1 MRGADCGT
9 DHVMLKTR
17 LKVCRRK
24 QHCRTGGS
32 PPRKLDT
39 CGQKKQEEL
48 TQKMDKN
55 LKDWESNN
63 SEKDI
68 EEKWATLKDM
78 VYQTVSD
85 VLDHPE

>member
-1 MRGADCGT
+1 
-9 DHVMLKTR
+9 
-17 LKVCRRK
+17 
-24 QHCRTGGS
+24 
-32 PPRKLDT
+32 
-39 CGQKKQEEL
+39 
-48 TQKMDKN
+48 MDEN

>member
-1 MRGADCGT
+1 
-9 DHVMLKTR
+9 
-17 LKVCRRK
+17 
-24 QHCRTGGS
+24 
-32 PPRKLDT
+32 
-39 CGQKKQEEL
+39 
-48 TQKMDKN
+48 MDEN

-68 EEKWATLKDM
+68 EEKLATLKDM